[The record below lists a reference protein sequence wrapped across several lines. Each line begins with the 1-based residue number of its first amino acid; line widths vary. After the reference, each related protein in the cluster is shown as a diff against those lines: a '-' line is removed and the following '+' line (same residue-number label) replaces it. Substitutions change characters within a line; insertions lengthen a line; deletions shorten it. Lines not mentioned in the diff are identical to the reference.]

1 MTQRPDDW
9 SDLAGAW
16 TAAETAAPRRD
27 LLRQVRRRD
36 RLARINF
43 WAEVGAAVL
52 AGGFIVWIAWLR
64 DAGWPMAA
72 TGLGFAGFVLALTVW
87 ARRAA
92 PPVADDTPFDALET
106 VVRQARAGLIWAW
119 CGVVISLATGLVLAV
134 IFALEPIAPRLVWPT
149 TLITV
154 GAVAAFVAGYALHIR
169 RCRRRIARYRL
180 MLEELDVGATTNAS
194 TTDPA
199 RPPDTTSPPATA

>member
-1 MTQRPDDW
+1 MTPRPDDW
-9 SDLAGAW
+9 SDLADAW
-16 TAAETAAPRRD
+16 TAAGTPAPRRD

-52 AGGFIVWIAWLR
+52 ASGFIVWIARLR

-72 TGLGFAGFVLALTVW
+72 TGLVFAGFVLALTVW

-92 PPVADDTPFDALET
+92 PPVADDTPLDALKT
-106 VVRQARAGLIWAW
+106 AVQQARAGLIWAG
-119 CGVVISLATGLVLAV
+119 CGVAISLATGVALAV
-134 IFALEPIAPRLVWPT
+134 IFALEPVTPRLALPT
-149 TLITV
+149 AVVTV

-169 RCRRRIARYRL
+169 RCRRRIAYYRR
-180 MLEELDVGATTNAS
+180 MLEELESGATTSAS

-199 RPPDTTSPPATA
+199 RPPETTSPPATA